1 MSVSAELG
9 ERRIVE
15 LPAGV
20 LEYRV
25 SGAGRP
31 LVFVHGVGVNGDL
44 WRRVAPRLAS
54 DCQCFVPDWPLG
66 SHLYPVRD
74 QADLALPGLARI
86 VADFLATMDLDGVT
100 IVAND
105 TGGAI
110 AQALVGNHPERIGGL
125 VLTSCDAFDRFPPVP
140 QRYLEWA
147 ARSKLLMW
155 LLGQAVRFEFVQR
168 MPIAYGWVTSRPI
181 EPAIMRSYTEPVRIN
196 SKVRNDFARLLR
208 AVDTR
213 FMFEAATKL
222 RDFDK
227 PALVLWAENDQIF
240 PLEHGRRLAELLPR
254 GRFEVIPDSR
264 TFIPEE
270 QPERLAAA
278 VRMFVAGL

>member
-1 MSVSAELG
+1 
-9 ERRIVE
+9 
-15 LPAGV
+15 
-20 LEYRV
+20 
-25 SGAGRP
+25 
-31 LVFVHGVGVNGDL
+31 
-44 WRRVAPRLAS
+44 
-54 DCQCFVPDWPLG
+54 
-66 SHLYPVRD
+66 
-74 QADLALPGLARI
+74 
-86 VADFLATMDLDGVT
+86 
-100 IVAND
+100 
-105 TGGAI
+105 
-110 AQALVGNHPERIGGL
+110 
-125 VLTSCDAFDRFPPVP
+125 
-140 QRYLEWA
+140 
-147 ARSKLLMW
+147 
-155 LLGQAVRFEFVQR
+155 
-168 MPIAYGWVTSRPI
+168 
-181 EPAIMRSYTEPVRIN
+181 MRSYTEPVRNN